1 MGGAWAQAKPSS
13 GDGSVGNPYKISS
26 AAELAWF
33 RNQVNSGNNSIS
45 AELTENIDLA
55 EFCHAKDGTKYTEEL
70 SWTPIGNSNYQYLGT
85 FDGKGKTIS
94 NLYINA
100 TSDNTGFFYYANYG
114 SIKNIIFDN
123 AKVKNTAL
131 RSGILVGDAG
141 SCAIENIKTLA
152 NCSVDGNMS
161 TGGIAG
167 YASGDISNCENRA
180 AVKGTRSLGGV
191 VGSYVG
197 AGSIT
202 SCANY
207 GTVTGSESI
216 VGGMVGSFDFG
227 TIQNSANY
235 GDITGA
241 DMVGNLIGTARKCNL
256 NNVLGTG
263 YVTATSDTDCAGLL
277 VGEISKG
284 YSITASGILAYNSSA
299 KLTIN
304 GTEQT
309 DDAVKAIGYGSMTS
323 VEKIMAFSAE
333 QLKSG
338 LVAFL
343 LHENASESAKWG
355 QKLNTDNYPL
365 LGSTNKVYSDSPVKM
380 KCSGELEDTGTFTN
394 TKPAQ
399 EGTFSI
405 NHGDSPIHHKSEAA
419 TCTVDGK
426 MEYWECNLCHKPFSD
441 ELMTQ
446 EVSNLVVSATGH
458 EYDENDKCTK
468 CQQEIPFLTNGDNNI
483 TIGKVFGEKKEI
495 SGYNLYKYTAP
506 EDGTLAVTANSNG
519 KDTYG
524 TLWESRTAA
533 SYLTCS
539 DGGNG
544 SDFKITNDVTKGST
558 YYIGARQYYGD
569 AIEGEVKLNVKLTV
583 WKLPA
588 GMTGKGTDAEPFVLK
603 TAEHLAWFR
612 DYVNDDHLSACAKIA
627 DNVEVIDLKDFCH
640 AADASQNLNK
650 LSWEPI
656 GNSNKQY
663 RGTFDG
669 NNKTITNL
677 YINESQDNMGFFGS
691 TDQSTIKNLTFV
703 NANVVNT
710 SFSTGILV
718 GNAGYGST
726 LQNIKIS
733 NTCQIKGG
741 NCTGGIAGNLDGNA
755 YNCVN
760 CATVQGIGIVGG
772 LFGNYVRTD
781 NSITAC
787 ANYGNVTASD
797 GTAGGLVGSFQS
809 GTIQD
814 CANYGDVKG
823 AIQVA
828 GMAGDVEEG
837 KIQNVF
843 NYGNVSATMSTQDIG
858 MAFGNSYKGATT
870 EGMVAYYSG
879 AKLIANG
886 QEQTAKAFG
895 TGDLSEDNATGFTEA
910 QLKSGVVAYLLQQNA
925 SSKAKWGQNL
935 ANDGDIYPVI
945 GSEHQ
950 VYATEDLLVNCKT
963 YEVVR
968 GSFTNNPT
976 SSAINYQH
984 GQTINH
990 HVATNATCTEAA
1002 TKEYWQ
1008 CQDCLRTY
1016 SDSQLTEELTDVTI
1030 AEKPALGHK
1039 NDEDGYCNQCQHY
1052 VAVKPSQESGV
1063 YLISKPCHLAW
1074 FRDYVNGTIVDDGE
1088 AAGTT
1093 HPSAS
1098 AKLTADIDLKNYCH
1112 AAEDGKEL
1120 LSWLPIGND
1129 NNRWKGNMDGQGHT
1143 ISNLYIKTAQN
1154 HVGLF
1159 GYTDG
1164 ATIQDLIFGNAK
1176 VENVSTTN
1184 EKTYKTGI
1192 LAGYACASTNSPA
1205 HIKGI
1210 KTTNNCTV
1218 IGQEDTG
1225 GIVGIAKI
1233 NLENCENRSSVKGT
1247 GSVGGIAGDS
1257 FERNIKRCTNYGTV
1271 ENGRNQ
1277 YIGGIIGYAYG
1288 TCIEDCANYGKI
1300 TSTGW
1305 HAGGIAGST
1314 LKNSSIQ
1321 NVFSYGDVTNT
1332 NGSSGIII
1340 GYVGG
1345 TLTAKG
1351 IVAYNKEALLNNSSE
1366 NIKIVGTGSLTFE
1379 DGKEEANVVK
1389 AFTKQQIKSGEV
1401 ALALNDN
1408 KTSGDLAW
1416 YQKLGENGD
1425 AYPVLKSTGDNTV
1438 YLLPLHPGIK
1448 LGYLVNGC

>member
-1 MGGAWAQAKPSS
+1 MNNKKQRNRLFTMLMLVMAILMPYGGAWAQTPPSK
-13 GDGSVGNPYKISS
+13 GDGKKDSPYIITK
-26 AAELAWF
+26 AEELAWF
-33 RNQVNSGNNSIS
+33 RDQVNSGNN
-45 AELTENIDLA
+45 
-55 EFCHAKDGTKYTEEL
+55 
-70 SWTPIGNSNYQYLGT
+70 
-85 FDGKGKTIS
+85 
-94 NLYINA
+94 
-100 TSDNTGFFYYANYG
+100 
-114 SIKNIIFDN
+114 
-123 AKVKNTAL
+123 
-131 RSGILVGDAG
+131 
-141 SCAIENIKTLA
+141 
-152 NCSVDGNMS
+152 
-161 TGGIAG
+161 
-167 YASGDISNCENRA
+167 
-180 AVKGTRSLGGV
+180 
-191 VGSYVG
+191 
-197 AGSIT
+197 
-202 SCANY
+202 
-207 GTVTGSESI
+207 
-216 VGGMVGSFDFG
+216 
-227 TIQNSANY
+227 
-235 GDITGA
+235 
-241 DMVGNLIGTARKCNL
+241 
-256 NNVLGTG
+256 
-263 YVTATSDTDCAGLL
+263 
-277 VGEISKG
+277 
-284 YSITASGILAYNSSA
+284 
-299 KLTIN
+299 
-304 GTEQT
+304 
-309 DDAVKAIGYGSMTS
+309 
-323 VEKIMAFSAE
+323 KI
-333 QLKSG
+333 
-338 LVAFL
+338 
-343 LHENASESAKWG
+343 
-355 QKLNTDNYPL
+355 
-365 LGSTNKVYSDSPVKM
+365 
-380 KCSGELEDTGTFTN
+380 
-394 TKPAQ
+394 
-399 EGTFSI
+399 
-405 NHGDSPIHHKSEAA
+405 
-419 TCTVDGK
+419 
-426 MEYWECNLCHKPFSD
+426 
-441 ELMTQ
+441 
-446 EVSNLVVSATGH
+446 
-458 EYDENDKCTK
+458 
-468 CQQEIPFLTNGDNNI
+468 
-483 TIGKVFGEKKEI
+483 
-495 SGYNLYKYTAP
+495 
-506 EDGTLAVTANSNG
+506 
-519 KDTYG
+519 
-524 TLWESRTAA
+524 
-533 SYLTCS
+533 
-539 DGGNG
+539 
-544 SDFKITNDVTKGST
+544 
-558 YYIGARQYYGD
+558 
-569 AIEGEVKLNVKLTV
+569 
-583 WKLPA
+583 
-588 GMTGKGTDAEPFVLK
+588 
-603 TAEHLAWFR
+603 
-612 DYVNDDHLSACAKIA
+612 CAKIA
-627 DNVEVIDLKDFCH
+627 DNVEVIDLKNFCH
-640 AADASQNLNK
+640 AADASKKIDEQ
-650 LSWEPI
+650 SWVPI
-656 GNSNKQY
+656 GNSNKPYQ
-663 RGTFDG
+663 GTFDG
-669 NNKTITNL
+669 NGKTITNL
-677 YINESQDNMGFFGS
+677 YINAEQKYMGLFGY
-691 TDQSTIKNLTFV
+691 TYEGTIKNLTFEY
-703 NANVVNT
+703 ANVTNT
-710 SFSTGILV
+710 NSYAGVLV
-718 GNAGYGST
+718 GNAFWRST

-741 NCTGGIAGNLDGNA
+741 NYTGGIAGSLDGNA
-755 YNCVN
+755 SNCVN
-760 CATVQGIGIVGG
+760 YATVQGKEDVGG
-772 LFGNYVRTD
+772 LFGYYSRTG
-781 NSITAC
+781 NSMTAC
-787 ANYGNVTASD
+787 ANYGNVTATSN
-797 GTAGGLVGSFQS
+797 TVGGLVGYYSS

-814 CANYGDVKG
+814 CANYGNIEGTNNVG
-823 AIQVA
+823 
-828 GMAGDVEEG
+828 GMAGYVSKG
-837 KIQNVF
+837 KMQNVF
-843 NYGNVSATMSTQDIG
+843 CYGNVSATNNTKRGG
-858 MAFGNSYKGATT
+858 MVCGYSSKGVT

-879 AKLIANG
+879 AKLTVNS
-886 QEQTAKAFG
+886 QEQTVKAFG
-895 TGDLSEDNATGFTEA
+895 SDNLSEDNATGFTET

-925 SSKAKWGQNL
+925 SSEAKWGQNL
-935 ANDGDIYPVI
+935 ANDGDSYPVI
-945 GSEHQ
+945 GSEHT
-950 VYATEDLLVNCKT
+950 VYSDNSLVNCMT
-963 YEVVR
+963 YEIIS
-968 GSFTNNPT
+968 GSFTNNTT
-976 SSAINYQH
+976 SSAIKYQH

-1438 YLLPLHPGIK
+1438 YHGKECDKITDVYTNDNSIFGEDGAVPHVFEMAGHPDANGLYGDVCINCNANNENIKYIQHFCGILGNNLKLIYADGKYTAEAVTLTDGEAYNSPVDIEVADFKYIRTFDAYKWQSLYVPFRMSLEQLTSNGLNVATPVDIEVVNKTVTRLNVQKLKSGFSKANYPSLIMCESDGEKTIELADVTLSASKEKFIDCMSMTRKYVFNGVYQANKNLASNSEDAINYIIKDGGLVLRNDDDVPAPQSWYMNVKIRQNPFGGADEPLSSDAKAMPIYVIGEGYATSIENVNAAEEHIQQGIYDLQGRK
-1448 LGYLVNGC
+1448 LSQEPESGIYIKDGKKYVK